1 MLIESNLSKPSADR
15 GLNVDHVARE
25 ADYLTAFK
33 ASYARPASNMTYT
46 SKNSAYAG
54 YSYVIKNGPGK
65 SHDSPSRNRS
75 RQFSQL

>member
-33 ASYARPASNMTYT
+33 ASSGSLREQ
-46 SKNSAYAG
+46 
-54 YSYVIKNGPGK
+54 
-65 SHDSPSRNRS
+65 HDLHEHKQRLRRLFVRHQKRS
-75 RQFSQL
+75 REEP